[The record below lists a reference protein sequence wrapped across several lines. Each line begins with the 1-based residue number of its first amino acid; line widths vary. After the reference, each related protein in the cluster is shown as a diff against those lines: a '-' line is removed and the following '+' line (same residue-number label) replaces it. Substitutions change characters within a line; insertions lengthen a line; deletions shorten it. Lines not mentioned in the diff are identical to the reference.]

1 MRRARRV
8 SGRATGIASMS
19 AVAML
24 LVGCG
29 SGGASETGPGSGG
42 ASNSAAALTGQ
53 ALVDAAKSE
62 GAMTWYTS
70 YTATETAAL
79 VKKFNE
85 TYPGIKVTTL
95 QGTASDLAARLGT
108 EQRGGTYNA
117 DLFQGDASYAKLL
130 LNQGALLPYVPP
142 DRPTPPESLGL
153 PSGYENVDAALT
165 TVIAYNPASLKRMGL
180 TPPTSLQD
188 LTKPEWKG
196 QFSADYTAVNWYESL
211 IKSMGH
217 EQAKAL
223 IDALGNNSPRLVES
237 HTLAITQVQSGEPA
251 VSIAVYG
258 YLAAKTAKKTPDQLA
273 FINPN
278 PLPSSPDLIDLVK
291 NAPHPAA
298 AELFMTWLLSKEGQ
312 EAIHT
317 ISGRVSLS
325 GDVTGQGDAW
335 DEQKWT
341 PAWAQPSLDPAT
353 INSYEGEMKEAFHA
367 P

>member
-1 MRRARRV
+1 MRRARGVRR
-8 SGRATGIASMS
+8 GATGIASVS

-29 SGGASETGPGSGG
+29 SGGASGSGSGG
-42 ASNSAAALTGQ
+42 TSNSAAALTGK
-53 ALVDAAKSE
+53 ALVAQAKAE

-70 YTATETAAL
+70 YTEKETTAL

-117 DLFQGDASYAKLL
+117 DLFQGDASYAQLL
-130 LNQGALLPYVPP
+130 LNQGALQPYASP

-153 PSGYENVDAALT
+153 PSGYENVDAVLT
-165 TVIAYNPASLKRMGL
+165 TVIAYNPTVLKQKGL

-217 EQAKAL
+217 NQAKAL
-223 IDALGNNSPRLVES
+223 IEALGNNSPRLVES
-237 HTLAITQVQSGEPA
+237 HTLALTQVESGEPA
-251 VSIAVYG
+251 VSIAIYG

-312 EAIHT
+312 EAIHEV
-317 ISGRVSLS
+317 SGRVSLR
-325 GDVTGQGDAW
+325 GDVAAQGDAW

-353 INSYEGEMKEAFHA
+353 INSYEEEMKQAFHA